1 MFRRRR
7 EIRQPVS
14 ITIDGRAVVVAAGD
28 SVAAALLL
36 ADDGEAYRRSA
47 ISGQARAPFCLIG
60 NCFDC
65 LVEIDGVANRQCC
78 LTNVAEGKAVR
89 RQQGKV
95 RVDL

>member
-1 MFRRRR
+1 MFRRRS

-14 ITIDGRAVVVAAGD
+14 ITIDGRPVTVAAGD

-36 ADDGEAYRRSA
+36 AGGEAYRRSA

-65 LVEIDGVANRQCC
+65 LVEIDGMANRQGC
-78 LTNVAEGKAVR
+78 LVTVADGMAVR

-95 RVDL
+95 RVTP